1 MSKDAFVH
9 IEHAKTR
16 AVESL
21 SARYK
26 VVIHPVCGGF
36 AVAVPFSVESTACY
50 YVGGFSDRNVANT
63 AMGKMKESLRDS
75 IFRKEPAQED
85 TSKQLELF

>member
-26 VVIHPVCGGF
+26 VVNHPVCGGF
-36 AVAVPFSVESTACY
+36 AVAVPFSAESTACY
-50 YVGGFSDRNVANT
+50 YVGGFSNRNAANT
-63 AMGKMKESLRDS
+63 AMEKMKEALRDS
-75 IFRKEPAQED
+75 ICRKEPARKE
-85 TSKQLELF
+85 TYKQLDLF